1 MRLID
6 SFMPMISYVV
16 LLRKHAVATQPPF
29 QQVKADLQRLLGQS
43 EACIMKG
50 ECAPADF
57 DQARFIVC
65 AWVDEV
71 LLGSDWQERSQ
82 WQREQLQR
90 VYYNTTDAG
99 VEAFERLNQ
108 LGFDQREV
116 REIYYVCLSLGFKG
130 RFINQGDEFL
140 LDQLRSSNLK
150 ILTGGFSRAT
160 SLNQGELFPEA
171 FPAQVGPI
179 PQAKARFPVP
189 VLVAAL
195 APVALFAILFLVYYF
210 SLASVSNKLF

>member
-6 SFMPMISYVV
+6 SFMPLISYVV
-16 LLRKHAVATQPPF
+16 LLRKNAASLQPPF
-29 QQVKADLQRLLGQS
+29 PQVKADLQRLLGQS
-43 EACIMKG
+43 EACLRKG
-50 ECAPADF
+50 DCSPADF

-65 AWVDEV
+65 AWVDEL
-71 LLGSDWQERSQ
+71 LLGSDWQERGQ

-90 VYYNTTDAG
+90 LYYNTTDAG

-116 REIYYVCLSLGFKG
+116 REVYYVCLSLGFKG

-150 ILTGGFSRAT
+150 ILSGSPAGVS
-160 SLNQGELFPEA
+160 SLKQGELFPEA
-171 FPAQVGPI
+171 FPALAAEI
-179 PQAKARFPVP
+179 PQAKAGFPVP

-195 APVALFAILFLVYYF
+195 APVALFGILFLVYYF
-210 SLASVSNKLF
+210 SLGSVANRLF

>member
-6 SFMPMISYVV
+6 SFVPLVSYVV
-16 LLRKHAVATQPPF
+16 LLRKNAGTAQPSFP
-29 QQVKADLQRLLGQS
+29 QVKADLQRLLGQS
-43 EACIMKG
+43 EACTKKG
-50 ECAPADF
+50 ECDPADF

-71 LLGSDWQERSQ
+71 LLGSDWQERGQ

-90 VYYNTTDAG
+90 IYYNTTDAG

-116 REIYYVCLSLGFKG
+116 REVYYVCLSLGFKG

-150 ILTGGFSRAT
+150 ILTGNSQGGS

-171 FPAQVGPI
+171 FPAQAAEI
-179 PQAKARFPVP
+179 PQAKAGFPVP

-195 APVALFAILFLVYYF
+195 APVALFGILFLVYYF
-210 SLASVSNKLF
+210 SLASVANRLF

>member
-6 SFMPMISYVV
+6 GFMPLISYVV
-16 LLRKHAVATQPPF
+16 LMRKNARTVQPPF

-43 EACIMKG
+43 EASLRKG
-50 ECAPADF
+50 DCSPIDF

-65 AWVDEV
+65 AWVDEL
-71 LLGSDWQERSQ
+71 LLGSDWQERGQ

-116 REIYYVCLSLGFKG
+116 REVYYVCLSLGFKG

-150 ILTGGFSRAT
+150 ILTGGSAGAT
-160 SLNQGELFPEA
+160 SLNQGDLFPEA
-171 FPAQVGPI
+171 FPAQAAEI
-179 PQAKARFPVP
+179 PQAKARFSVP

-195 APVALFAILFLVYYF
+195 APVALFAILFLIYYF
-210 SLASVSNKLF
+210 SLGSVANKLF